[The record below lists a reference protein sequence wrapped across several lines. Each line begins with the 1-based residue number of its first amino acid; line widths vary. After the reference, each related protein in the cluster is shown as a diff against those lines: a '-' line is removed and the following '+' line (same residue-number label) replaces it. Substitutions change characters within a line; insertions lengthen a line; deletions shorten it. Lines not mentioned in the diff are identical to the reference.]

1 MINFIL
7 DTEEKVKLKLDMLAA
22 ISDMKITTK
31 LLENHNDEEDIVDQN
46 YKKLSCDIQA
56 VDKNVY
62 IVLFSQKNLR

>member
-1 MINFIL
+1 
-7 DTEEKVKLKLDMLAA
+7 MLAA